1 MTPRVWIDPS
11 ALDDIL
17 VETVRTAPNE
27 TGGVLVGY
35 GDVGGGFVVTAAVGP
50 GPNAVHEPYRFVP
63 DHECHEREVARHYH
77 ASGRTE
83 TYLGDWHSHPT
94 AAAYLSPRDRKTLR
108 GIARE
113 RDARAP
119 TPLMMVV
126 GGKPEGIGVW
136 VLRPHTLPWFR
147 RPVPC
152 RLAHYDDED

>member
-1 MTPRVWIDPS
+1 MSPTVWIAPP
-11 ALDDIL
+11 ALDGIL
-17 VETVRTAPNE
+17 VETVRMAPQE

-35 GDVGGGFVVTAAVGP
+35 GDVGEGFVVTAAVGP
-50 GPNAVHEPYRFVP
+50 GPDAVHDPYRFVP
-63 DHECHEREVARHYH
+63 DHEYHEREVARHYH
-77 ASGRTE
+77 ESGRTE

-126 GGKPEGIGVW
+126 GGEPEGVGVW
-136 VLRPHTLPWFR
+136 VLRPHPLPWFR

-152 RLAHYDDED
+152 RLARYDDED